1 MLEAAKMSL
10 KSVFTNFFS
19 FAFYL
24 SFGILY
30 MILLFKY
37 APVEVVSD
45 YFLIISLIAISGLCL
60 SNIISFS
67 CNYQLPEVYHK
78 NKKEAMML
86 IFISTIL
93 SGLISGIVVLGV
105 MQLGIIKIGIMDTWT
120 LVLYVMFYNISINS
134 LGYLGNMLWIREKLV
149 FSSLM
154 PIFRFL
160 VLGYL
165 VYQNGFLSAQDVTL
179 FLFSVSSF
187 YFVVLL
193 YIFAKEGLDFS
204 YIRQGYSWMM
214 NGLSNGL
221 WFYIDNLGSTLL
233 SSIDSLLLGAF
244 SLKDRIAGYNAALNP
259 SKYIQTAIPGNIGSG
274 LFPVLRSGMFK
285 DDNSKII
292 EYGIKWTILSIYP
305 ISIAAFLFAD
315 RVIAVLSPGYA
326 GYADIARV
334 IILGFLLTPISS
346 TIKQIMMSLGRAR
359 FVATTTMV
367 AAVLN
372 IIMNLVFFFVF
383 NMGYI
388 GVAIAT
394 ALSNLLIDLILIHFS
409 NIISLKTVA
418 MNILRLIAIPT
429 VIMSLLA
436 VYMGHLLD
444 LPIQFD
450 ILKNFLEFGIV
461 AAMAYALCL
470 PTILFSITE
479 KEKKLGLAVL
489 NNMRERLQI

>member
-1 MLEAAKMSL
+1 
-10 KSVFTNFFS
+10 
-19 FAFYL
+19 
-24 SFGILY
+24 
-30 MILLFKY
+30 
-37 APVEVVSD
+37 
-45 YFLIISLIAISGLCL
+45 
-60 SNIISFS
+60 
-67 CNYQLPEVYHK
+67 
-78 NKKEAMML
+78 
-86 IFISTIL
+86 
-93 SGLISGIVVLGV
+93 
-105 MQLGIIKIGIMDTWT
+105 
-120 LVLYVMFYNISINS
+120 
-134 LGYLGNMLWIREKLV
+134 MLWIREKLV